1 MIVQSYAA
9 RSTLAASRTAV
20 RIGRERREHI
30 LRSRRSFT
38 EAHQDIASCLGKE
51 TVYFAHMNCSACN
64 KSYPHLKRGVRAKER
79 MMATFV
85 LVQGAWCGAWVWQW
99 VTPYLRDAR
108 HQVYAT
114 TLSGVGERID
124 LAHAGITL
132 DTHITDVVTALEFA
146 DLRDVTLV
154 GWSYGGMIIAGVAD
168 RVPERLAQVI
178 HLDAYV
184 PEDGQSS
191 YDVDRERD
199 PDLAAVEAAGTP
211 GFIPPPLGWIEQE
224 AVLDEEVRAV
234 LLARMTPHPLAA
246 FAQPIRLTNP

>member
-1 MIVQSYAA
+1 
-9 RSTLAASRTAV
+9 
-20 RIGRERREHI
+20 
-30 LRSRRSFT
+30 
-38 EAHQDIASCLGKE
+38 
-51 TVYFAHMNCSACN
+51 
-64 KSYPHLKRGVRAKER
+64 

-99 VTPYLRDAR
+99 VTPYIRDAR
-108 HQVYAT
+108 HQVHAI
-114 TLSGVGERID
+114 TLSGLGERVD
-124 LAHAGITL
+124 LAAAGITL

-154 GWSYGGMIIAGVAD
+154 GWSYGGMVIAGVAD

-211 GFIPPPLGWIEQE
+211 GFIPPPLGWIEKESVMDE
-224 AVLDEEVRAV
+224 AVRAV
-234 LLARMTPHPLAA
+234 LLARMTPHPLAT
-246 FAQPIRLTNP
+246 FAQPIRLTNPDAATVPRAYVRCIAGRDPADPEPAYLARIRADPAWRYREIPFDHVAPVTAPRETAAALLALV